1 MINFLNISKMKRLK
15 AIASLIMIIGILFLT
30 RCDKSADAC
39 PDGMVK
45 CYSNGNYI
53 CVPKS
58 IGC

>member
-1 MINFLNISKMKRLK
+1 MKRLK